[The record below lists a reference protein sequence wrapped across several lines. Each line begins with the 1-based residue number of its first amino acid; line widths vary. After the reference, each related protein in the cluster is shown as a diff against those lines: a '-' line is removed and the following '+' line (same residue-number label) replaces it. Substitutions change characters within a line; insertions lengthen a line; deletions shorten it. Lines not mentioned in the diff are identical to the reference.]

1 MLLTDFKVLTFD
13 CYGTL
18 IDWETGISTALSPLA
33 ERAGKTLTR
42 DQKCEAHA
50 RFEAAQ
56 EAETPSLRYS
66 EVLEKVHDLIAR
78 EWGVGPIAAESRAY
92 GQSVQHWPAF
102 PDSAEALQYLQKY
115 FKLVILSNVDR
126 AGFRS
131 SLPKLGVEFDQV
143 LTAEDI
149 GSYKPDL
156 RNFEYM
162 LRRMEE
168 AGYRKEDILHTAESL
183 FHDHLPANKMGLA
196 SAWIHRRAGKP
207 GHGATFPPESMPEHT
222 FRFTSLGEMARA
234 HQSLL
239 QH

>member
-1 MLLTDFKVLTFD
+1 MHLTDFRILTFD

-18 IDWETGISTALSPLA
+18 IDWETGISHALAPLA
-33 ERAGKTLTR
+33 ERAGKVLTR

-50 RFEAAQ
+50 RFEAVQ
-56 EAETPSLRYS
+56 EAETPTLPYS
-66 EVLEKVHDLIAR
+66 GVLEKVHDRIAQ
-78 EWGVGPIAAESRAY
+78 EWGVRPIAAESRAY
-92 GQSVQHWPAF
+92 GQSVKDWPAF
-102 PDSAEALQYLQKY
+102 PDSAEALQYLKQHY
-115 FKLVILSNVDR
+115 KLVILSNVDR
-126 AGFRS
+126 AGFRAS
-131 SLPKLGVEFDQV
+131 QPKLQVEFDQV

-156 RNFEYM
+156 RNFEYL

-168 AGYRKEDILHTAESL
+168 AGYRKGDILHTAESL
-183 FHDHLPANKMGLA
+183 FHDHLPANRMGLA

-207 GHGATFPPESMPEHT
+207 GHGATFPPASMPEYT